1 MSAMA
6 AGAVTMA
13 RHRSG
18 SWLRAWLLGAMPPF
32 AIAAPIAVVV
42 RDVVNYALDRGRWPS
57 PDAVWLTEVAGLV
70 LLVALVALAV
80 QGVVIAVMALAE
92 RNGPK
97 VAPVWLLAGVIA
109 TTPLVL
115 YMLWPNQP
123 VHKLQ
128 VLAVYGLGMIGAA
141 AGRRIRHGKESE

>member
-1 MSAMA
+1 MSAVA
-6 AGAVTMA
+6 AGSMTLT
-13 RHRSG
+13 HSRSA
-18 SWLRAWLLGAMPPF
+18 SWLRAWLLGALLPF
-32 AIAAPIAVVV
+32 AIAAPIAVVA
-42 RDVVNYALDRGRWPS
+42 REVVTYALDRGRLPS
-57 PDAVWLTEVAGLV
+57 LDAGWLTEVVSLV
-70 LLVALVALAV
+70 VLVASVALAI
-80 QGVVIAVMALAE
+80 QGIVVAIMALAE

-97 VAPVWLLAGVIA
+97 AAPAWLLAGVVA

-141 AGRRIRHGKESE
+141 AGRRIRHGKETE